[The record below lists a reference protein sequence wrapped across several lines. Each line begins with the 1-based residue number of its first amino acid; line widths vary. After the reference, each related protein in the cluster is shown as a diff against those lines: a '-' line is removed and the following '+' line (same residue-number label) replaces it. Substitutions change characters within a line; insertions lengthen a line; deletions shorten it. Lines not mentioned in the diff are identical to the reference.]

1 MTSRTEHKIT
11 EQDAENIPHS
21 AWRFAGQN
29 EAVRYWEADVELPG
43 GKMGII
49 RKTEYLESELLLK
62 INAEMRKESTNQ
74 RYTAGMGSDT
84 KGNMPMVQTA
94 SIPENVFHQEL
105 APYIG
110 AGDKDHLR
118 WWIRQDK
125 NERFRVTDKA
135 TRK

>member
-1 MTSRTEHKIT
+1 MPSLSEHKIT
-11 EQDAENIPHS
+11 EEDAEAIPHS

-29 EAVRYWEADVELPG
+29 EVCRYWEADVQLPG

-49 RKTEYLESELLLK
+49 RRTEYLESELLLK
-62 INAEMRKESTNQ
+62 INAEMRKESTQQ
-74 RYTAGMGSDT
+74 RYTAGMGSD
-84 KGNMPMVQTA
+84 KGGNMPMVHTA

-105 APYIG
+105 APHIG

-118 WWIRQDK
+118 WWIRQAN